1 MRTAML
7 LTAMLLAMGTALPA
21 CASAHRH
28 HRARH
33 TIKVRA
39 ATARVPLP
47 PHLTIVR
54 DPAAAMEFCNQG
66 RAEDEVAPVPACSD
80 GDTVYLTDMAGSF
93 DRWHETGHVFDDEV
107 LTDENRVEFTRLLGF
122 KPGSWLRGYE
132 NLNGAPV
139 TFMAG
144 VRSPSEHFADAY
156 AACALGL
163 DPDSN
168 WVDGYGYHP
177 SARQHRRVCRALWAA
192 SRSAF
197 SRRTSESTPTASYSS
212 P

>member
-1 MRTAML
+1 MRTAMI

-28 HRARH
+28 PRAHHVTSRRARQPH
-33 TIKVRA
+33 G
-39 ATARVPLP
+39 VPLP

-54 DPAAAMEFCNQG
+54 DPDVAMEFCNQG

-107 LTDENRVEFTRLLGF
+107 LTDETGWSSRGCSVSSPAPGF
-122 KPGSWLRGYE
+122 
-132 NLNGAPV
+132 
-139 TFMAG
+139 
-144 VRSPSEHFADAY
+144 
-156 AACALGL
+156 AAT
-163 DPDSN
+163 
-168 WVDGYGYHP
+168 
-177 SARQHRRVCRALWAA
+177 
-192 SRSAF
+192 
-197 SRRTSESTPTASYSS
+197 RTSTAH

>member
-1 MRTAML
+1 
-7 LTAMLLAMGTALPA
+7 
-21 CASAHRH
+21 
-28 HRARH
+28 
-33 TIKVRA
+33 
-39 ATARVPLP
+39 VPLP
-47 PHLTIVR
+47 PHLRIVR
-54 DPAAAMEFCNQG
+54 DPDAAMEFCNQG

-80 GDTVYLTDMAGSF
+80 GDTVYLTDMAGRF

-107 LTDENRVEFTRLLGF
+107 LTDEDRVLFTRLLGF

-132 NLNGAPV
+132 ELSGAPL

-163 DPDSN
+163 DPDTN

-177 SARQHRRVCRALWAA
+177 SARQHRRVCRAMWAA
-192 SRSAF
+192 SRARDDTGLREVRAARVVLRVLDLQHDEIDARVGGVRRRDRLVDDRGVREAR
-197 SRRTSESTPTASYSS
+197 SRGPGR
-212 P
+212 